1 MTRRLALIVPALT
14 ALALAATTALPA
26 SAHER
31 TRNAPVRQAALS
43 TSTIVGVAAGNP
55 DFSTLVAAVQAAR
68 LVDTLS
74 GDGPFTVFAPT
85 NAAFD
90 TLPAGTVDRLVQ
102 PGQRRQLQRIL
113 TYHVVAG
120 RVSAADLSTAV
131 RVGGGQA
138 TLKTVQGGT
147 LTAEAAGR
155 GRLRLIDSTGE
166 SFWITTTDINA
177 SNGVVHVIDGVLTPG
192 H

>member
-14 ALALAATTALPA
+14 ALALTAATALPA

-31 TRNAPVRQAALS
+31 TRNTPARQSTVAA
-43 TSTIVGVAAGNP
+43 STIVGVAAGNP

-90 TLPAGTVDRLVQ
+90 GLPAGTVDRLVQ

-166 SFWITTTDINA
+166 SFWITATDINA

>member
-14 ALALAATTALPA
+14 ALALTATTVLPA

-31 TRNAPVRQAALS
+31 SRSASVQHGSVAS
-43 TSTIVGVAAGNP
+43 STIVGVAAGNP
-55 DFSTLVAAVQAAR
+55 DFSTLVAAVRAAR

-90 TLPAGTVDRLVQ
+90 ALPAGTVDRLVQ

-113 TYHVVAG
+113 TYHVVPG
-120 RVSAADLSTAV
+120 RVSAADLTTAI
-131 RVGGGQA
+131 RVGGGQT

-166 SFWITTTDINA
+166 TFWITATDINA
-177 SNGVVHVIDGVLTPG
+177 SNGTVHVIDGVLTPG

>member
-1 MTRRLALIVPALT
+1 MTHRLALIVPALT

-31 TRNAPVRQAALS
+31 TRNAPARHAAVS
-43 TSTIVGVAAGNP
+43 ASTIVGVAAGNP

-155 GRLRLIDSTGE
+155 GRLRLIDSTGD
-166 SFWITTTDINA
+166 SFWITATDINA